1 MVYWKEGKSSRK
13 KLERI
18 INNRGLFISDLDETL
33 NKRPSIMEFMLKG
46 MGYAVSKEDYNFAFN
61 YFKKN
66 FEFFIRT
73 FIMESPVLNNKK
85 EQMKNSLSYDS
96 INFANSLP
104 EKMKK
109 IYSRSISSLYSG
121 VEELMGLISENF
133 ESMVIISDGLNEIKK
148 NYISRLKPYIKKGT
162 NFWSEEVPYTVSDD
176 GRISTKVNKKRYFVE
191 QVIYSDIIGKPE
203 GVMVFG
209 NGGSDSQMVE
219 LLHEVIGKENVFVAG
234 MNPKDKLFRE
244 YCDSYVTQSWI
255 PFLKE
260 YKKIKQKH

>member
-1 MVYWKEGKSSRK
+1 MVYWKEGKKTRK

-18 INNRGLFISDLDETL
+18 INNGNLFISDLDETL

-46 MGYAVSKEDYNFAFN
+46 MGYAVSRENCDFAFN

-73 FIMESPVLNNKK
+73 LIMESPVFNNKK

-96 INFANSLP
+96 VNFANSLP

-109 IYSRSISSLYSG
+109 IYSGKVSSLYSG
-121 VEELMGLISENF
+121 VEELIGLISRDF
-133 ESMVIISDGLNEIKK
+133 ESMVIISDGLNEIKN
-148 NYISRLKPYIKKGT
+148 NYVARLKPYIEKGT
-162 NFWSEEVPYTVSDD
+162 NFWSEEVPYIVLED

-191 QVIYSDIIGKPE
+191 RVIYSDIIGKPE
-203 GVMVFG
+203 GVLVFG
-209 NGGSDSQMVE
+209 NGGSDSQMVG

-234 MNPKDKLFRE
+234 MNPKDQLFRE
-244 YCDSYVTQSWI
+244 YCDIYVTQSWI